1 MRAPVAA
8 TLHALS
14 QLPVQPAPSA
24 LPVPSGSPFLTLT
37 AVVVTAAATFLLVAP
52 RGTGAGLRRL
62 APPPRHDAASGQE
75 GSDGRAARG
84 GNRWS
89 RWGLPAQVAL
99 LLAGTGLVVVLPLRR
114 AVLAGL
120 LTALGLAVVRA
131 VERRRSEQEAA
142 ARRQAVVEHAEAL
155 LGELRAGLPVTTALE
170 RAVAAWPESR
180 PAAAAARW
188 GASVPEALRQLGTL
202 PGAET
207 VSRLAAVWQLCAGSG
222 ASLAIGVGH
231 VLETARAEQATRH
244 VVAAELASA
253 RATARMLGV
262 MPVMVLVAGQG
273 LGAEPWS
280 FLLDTLPG
288 LACLAAG
295 AGCALAGL
303 WWIDRIA
310 ERAIRGAP

>member
-1 MRAPVAA
+1 MSAA
-8 TLHALS
+8 GPTSLRALS
-14 QLPVQPAPSA
+14 EA
-24 LPVPSGSPFLTLT
+24 LLGLSGSPPLALTS
-37 AVVVTAAATFLLVAP
+37 VVVAAATAFLLV
-52 RGTGAGLRRL
+52 GARSGGAALRRL
-62 APPPRHDAASGQE
+62 VPRSRRGPASSRE
-75 GSDGRAARG
+75 GPDGRGRG
-84 GNRWS
+84 PGNRWS
-89 RWGLPAQVAL
+89 QWGLPVQVAL
-99 LLAGTGLVVVLPLRR
+99 LLVGTGLVVALPLKR

-120 LTALGLAVVRA
+120 LTALGLAIVRA
-131 VERRRSEQEAA
+131 VARRRLEQEAA
-142 ARRQAVVEHAEAL
+142 ERRQAVVEHAEAL

-170 RAVAAWPESR
+170 RAVGAWPESR

-188 GASVPEALRQLGTL
+188 GASVPETLRQLGSL

-303 WWIDRIA
+303 WWMDRIA
-310 ERAIRGAP
+310 ERAVRGAP

>member
-1 MRAPVAA
+1 V
-8 TLHALS
+8 
-14 QLPVQPAPSA
+14 SA
-24 LPVPSGSPFLTLT
+24 LPPGTAALAQSSPVSGSPGLALT
-37 AVVVTAAATFLLVAP
+37 AVVVSAVAAFLLVGP
-52 RGTGAGLRRL
+52 RGGGTAVRRL
-62 APPPRHDAASGQE
+62 AAHPRHDPADPTGQTRRRE
-75 GSDGRAARG
+75 GTDGGGRG
-84 GNRWS
+84 PWS
-89 RWGLPAQVAL
+89 RWGVPAQGAL
-99 LLAGTGLVVVLPLRR
+99 LVAGVGLVVVLPLRR

-120 LTALGLAVVRA
+120 LTALGVAVVRA
-131 VERRRSEQEAA
+131 LERRRVEKEAA

-170 RAVAAWPESR
+170 RAVTAWPEAG

-207 VSRLAAVWQLCAGSG
+207 VTRLAAVWQLCAGSG
-222 ASLAIGVGH
+222 ASLAVGVGH

-273 LGAEPWS
+273 LGAEPWA

-288 LACLAAG
+288 LACLGAG

-303 WWIDRIA
+303 WWMDRIA

>member
-1 MRAPVAA
+1 MSAVGPVP
-8 TLHALS
+8 LSALA
-14 QLPVQPAPSA
+14 QLPA
-24 LPVPSGSPFLTLT
+24 LPAPSGSPFLMLT
-37 AVVVTAAATFLLVAP
+37 SVVVAAVAAFLLVGP
-52 RGTGAGLRRL
+52 RGGGVVLRRQAVRQRRDVASGRGAGGRG
-62 APPPRHDAASGQE
+62 PWPR
-75 GSDGRAARG
+75 
-84 GNRWS
+84 NRWS
-89 RWGLPAQVAL
+89 AWGLPVQVVL
-99 LLAGTGLVVVLPLRR
+99 LLAGTGLVVALPLRR

-131 VERRRSEQEAA
+131 VARRRLEQEAA

-170 RAVAAWPESR
+170 RAVGAWPESR

-188 GASVPEALRQLGTL
+188 GASVPEALRQLGSL

-288 LACLAAG
+288 LGCLAAG

-303 WWIDRIA
+303 WWMDRIA
-310 ERAIRGAP
+310 ERAVRGAP

>member
-1 MRAPVAA
+1 VSALGPV
-8 TLHALS
+8 TPGALS
-14 QLPVQPAPSA
+14 QLPALSA
-24 LPVPSGSPFLTLT
+24 SSPLALT
-37 AVVVTAAATFLLVAP
+37 AVVLTAAAAFLLVGP
-52 RGTGAGLRRL
+52 RGGGATLRRL
-62 APPPRHDAASGQE
+62 APRPPRDSAASRE
-75 GSDGRAARG
+75 GSDGRGPRPG
-84 GNRWS
+84 DRWS
-89 RWGLPAQVAL
+89 RWGLPVQVAV

-120 LTALGLAVVRA
+120 LTVLGLAVVRA
-131 VERRRSEQEAA
+131 VARRRSELEAT

-170 RAVAAWPESR
+170 RAVGAWPESR

-188 GASVPEALRQLGTL
+188 GASVPEALRQLGAL

-288 LACLAAG
+288 LGCLAAG

-303 WWIDRIA
+303 WWMDRIA
-310 ERAIRGAP
+310 ERAVRGVP

>member
-1 MRAPVAA
+1 MSAVGPV
-8 TLHALS
+8 TLGALS
-14 QLPVQPAPSA
+14 PA
-24 LPVPSGSPFLTLT
+24 LPAVPSGSPPLALTS
-37 AVVVTAAATFLLVAP
+37 VVVAAAATFLLVGP
-52 RGTGAGLRRL
+52 RGGGAALRRL
-62 APPPRHDAASGQE
+62 TPRSRRDAASSRE
-75 GSDGRAARG
+75 GPVGHGLA
-84 GNRWS
+84 NRWS
-89 RWGLPAQVAL
+89 RWGLPVQVAL
-99 LLAGTGLVVVLPLRR
+99 LLVGAGLVVALPLRR
-114 AVLAGL
+114 AVLAAL

-131 VERRRSEQEAA
+131 VARRRLEQDAA

-188 GASVPEALRQLGTL
+188 GASVPEALRQLGSL

-295 AGCALAGL
+295 GGCALAGL
-303 WWIDRIA
+303 WWMDRIA
-310 ERAIRGAP
+310 ERAVRGAP

>member
-1 MRAPVAA
+1 M
-8 TLHALS
+8 
-14 QLPVQPAPSA
+14 
-24 LPVPSGSPFLTLT
+24 
-37 AVVVTAAATFLLVAP
+37 
-52 RGTGAGLRRL
+52 
-62 APPPRHDAASGQE
+62 
-75 GSDGRAARG
+75 
-84 GNRWS
+84 
-89 RWGLPAQVAL
+89 
-99 LLAGTGLVVVLPLRR
+99 
-114 AVLAGL
+114 
-120 LTALGLAVVRA
+120 
-131 VERRRSEQEAA
+131 
-142 ARRQAVVEHAEAL
+142 
-155 LGELRAGLPVTTALE
+155 
-170 RAVAAWPESR
+170 
-180 PAAAAARW
+180 
-188 GASVPEALRQLGTL
+188 PEALRQLGAL

-222 ASLAIGVGH
+222 ASLAVGVGH

-303 WWIDRIA
+303 WWMDRIA
-310 ERAIRGAP
+310 ERAVRGAP